1 MLADV
6 NVKQIV
12 ITTVIV
18 VLTVA
23 VMYAVLIVALSYV
36 NGKYL
41 ETTLV
46 DFKDLVGAEVLRAK
60 DPPAPQVRRPA
71 VDSVSVLAASPDKEI
86 ESSTPSNPPQKVDPG
101 TATQDDETRGRE
113 VNPSRTQPGSK

>member
-23 VMYAVLIVALSYV
+23 VMYAVLIVTLSYV
-36 NGKYL
+36 QGQYFRKNMIGRAM
-41 ETTLV
+41 
-46 DFKDLVGAEVLRAK
+46 VGAEVLRAK

-71 VDSVSVLAASPDKEI
+71 VDPVSVIAVSTDEEV
-86 ESSTPSNPPQKVDPG
+86 ESNTPSNPLQKVDPG
-101 TATQDDETRGRE
+101 TETQDDETRGRE

>member
-1 MLADV
+1 MRAGV

-23 VMYAVLIVALSYV
+23 VMYTALIVALSYV
-36 NGKYL
+36 QGRYL
-41 ETTLV
+41 R
-46 DFKDLVGAEVLRAK
+46 KNMIGSAMVGAEVLRAK

-71 VDSVSVLAASPDKEI
+71 VDPVSVLA
-86 ESSTPSNPPQKVDPG
+86 ESTDGEVEPNTPSNPLQKVDPG
-101 TATQDDETRGRE
+101 TETQDDGTRGLE
-113 VNPSRTQPGSK
+113 LNPPRAQPGFK

>member
-6 NVKQIV
+6 NVTQIV

-36 NGKYL
+36 QGQYL
-41 ETTLV
+41 RKNMIGSTM
-46 DFKDLVGAEVLRAK
+46 VGAEVLTPK

-71 VDSVSVLAASPDKEI
+71 VDPVSVFAEPTDEEVEPNK
-86 ESSTPSNPPQKVDPG
+86 PSHPPQKVDPD
-101 TATQDDETRGRE
+101 TETQGDGTRGRE

>member
-23 VMYAVLIVALSYV
+23 VMYTVLIVALSYV
-36 NGKYL
+36 QGQYL
-41 ETTLV
+41 RKNMIGSTM
-46 DFKDLVGAEVLRAK
+46 VGAEVLRAK
-60 DPPAPQVRRPA
+60 DPPVPQVRRPA
-71 VDSVSVLAASPDKEI
+71 VDPVSVLAASPDKEI

-113 VNPSRTQPGSK
+113 VNPSRTQPVSK

>member
-36 NGKYL
+36 QGQYL
-41 ETTLV
+41 RKNMIGSTM
-46 DFKDLVGAEVLRAK
+46 VGAEVLRAK

-71 VDSVSVLAASPDKEI
+71 VDSVSVFAEPTDE
-86 ESSTPSNPPQKVDPG
+86 EVEPNTPSHLPQKIDPD
-101 TATQDDETRGRE
+101 TETLDDGTRGRE
-113 VNPSRTQPGSK
+113 VNPSRTQPDSK